1 MGILTVFMIL
11 ALLALMVMC
20 VHVNLEL
27 NAVEKNLNRI
37 VEGIKNYYEPG
48 RIDTSGKPGGA

>member
-1 MGILTVFMIL
+1 
-11 ALLALMVMC
+11 MVMC